1 MPESTESKQTENA
14 AKKRVTRA
22 VFIPQTM
29 GIFILLIIM
38 LAFIA
43 GAIRRDLVLTLIGA
57 VFLVLWVY
65 CLVMTLLFALINRRR
80 AGCVSININPREIAA
95 GGQVEIVYSEER
107 RPRRK
112 RSGTFRLLG
121 ILVRCRVLLSTRDGR
136 RIRRDIDPAI
146 NVPET
151 FTVNR
156 RGAYFSDYDE
166 FAVFDALGFFR
177 FSFRIP
183 PESGARLL
191 AGPRAAEEPLP
202 VKSRAGE
209 ENLRPELSFQR
220 SGNPIDHR
228 PYVPGDDPRR
238 INWKLYSHGGEL
250 FVREN
255 EHEPPAHSKILIL
268 VDTQFDPL
276 LYTARTARRGIDLLC
291 ENALAAALACAGAG
305 QDVQI
310 AYNGIMENT
319 DGSGGASEDNSPAG
333 LAAAL
338 ARPAALPLS
347 AAAELPATGGDR
359 GILILAL
366 PRAAAESPALDR
378 FLRDFAARRA
388 GRNTAKTVDLVF
400 MYGDGVESGGDKNR
414 RQPAFSELAA
424 AAETCAIVYNR
435 RPGVR
440 ARTAAV
446 SLSHTSPALN

>member
-1 MPESTESKQTENA
+1 MPESTESKQTEQA

-38 LAFIA
+38 LAFVA

-57 VFLVLWVY
+57 VFLALWVY

-80 AGCVSININPREIAA
+80 AGSISISISPRETAA
-95 GGQVEIVYSEER
+95 GGQVGIVYSEEKR
-107 RPRRK
+107 QSRK
-112 RSGTFRLLG
+112 RGGAFRLPG

-136 RIRRDIDPAI
+136 RIRRDIDPALCA
-146 NVPET
+146 PEV
-151 FTVNR
+151 FTVTR
-156 RGAYFSDYDE
+156 RGAYFSDYNE

-177 FSFRIP
+177 FGFRIP
-183 PESGARLL
+183 PESGALL
-191 AGPRAAEEPLP
+191 FAGPRAAEEPLP

-209 ENLRPELSFQR
+209 ANLRPELSFQR

-255 EHEPPAHSKILIL
+255 EYEPPAHSKILIL
-268 VDTQFDPL
+268 IDTQFDPL
-276 LYTARTARRGIDLLC
+276 LYTARTARRGVDLLC
-291 ENALAAALACAGAG
+291 ENALAAALACSEAG

-310 AYNGIMENT
+310 AYNGIMENM
-319 DGSGGASEDNSPAG
+319 DGTKGAPEDNSPSG
-333 LAAAL
+333 LTAAL

-347 AAAELPATGGDR
+347 AAAELPAAGGDR

-366 PRAAAESPALDR
+366 PRSLWGFSP
-378 FLRDFAARRA
+378 
-388 GRNTAKTVDLVF
+388 N
-400 MYGDGVESGGDKNR
+400 DKENA
-414 RQPAFSELAA
+414 QFCAFSTLQTPKGAQKSG
-424 AAETCAIVYNR
+424 IF
-435 RPGVR
+435 
-440 ARTAAV
+440 AV
-446 SLSHTSPALN
+446 KGR